1 MSKMLPILSTNLITN
16 GGLNEMI
23 RGFENI
29 KKGTELY
36 TKQLGIPCRAIAME
50 SIRQGKGFKKTLL
63 VDVKGSEIGFFDE
76 CGSIYVDDIIA
87 IINLK
92 ED

>member
-1 MSKMLPILSTNLITN
+1 
-16 GGLNEMI
+16 MI
-23 RGFENI
+23 KGFENI

-36 TKQLGIPCRAIAME
+36 TKQLGIPTRAIALE

-76 CGSIYVDDIIA
+76 CGSIYVDDIIE
-87 IINLK
+87 IINQK